1 MVEMRIKIVSPDEYK
16 LYLKKELSREVK
28 DDKKLQ
34 ILIDNMYITFQ
45 DGIKFGQ
52 GKLEVEVDEII

>member
-1 MVEMRIKIVSPDEYK
+1 MRIKIVSPDEYK